1 MLNPCYYKVKIALK
15 NIVHQRERLK
25 DTILIVDDNKL
36 CRQLFLDI
44 LSEDYTLIEAEN
56 GQHAINIINE
66 TPPSLII
73 TDINM
78 PVMNG
83 LQMLEKIAISKI
95 TEHIPVLV
103 VSSITEEYKA
113 REGLKLGALD
123 YITKPFDIF
132 TLNQKV
138 RNILKLIARQNCVNE
153 QSVVTEDVGN
163 ALLTP
168 KQLFNKKLSSV
179 LNQNYADSL
188 FSIGKL
194 ASLMAVSERQ
204 LQRKCN
210 DFYGNGP
217 SLCLKNFRLN
227 KAKLFLHRGMSITQT
242 AELSGFDTPSY
253 FSRCFRKAFQVS
265 PKKFAQQNTNT

>member
-1 MLNPCYYKVKIALK
+1 M
-15 NIVHQRERLK
+15 K

-44 LSEDYTLIEAEN
+44 LSEDYILIEAQN
-56 GQHAINIINE
+56 GQHAIDIINE

-78 PVMNG
+78 PIMNG
-83 LQMLEKIAISKI
+83 LQMLEKLALSGV

-103 VSSITEEYKA
+103 VSSINEEHKA

-132 TLNQKV
+132 TLNQKI
-138 RNILKLIARQNCVNE
+138 RNLLKLIALQSRVNE
-153 QSVVTEDVGN
+153 QSVITENVEHT
-163 ALLTP
+163 LLTP
-168 KQLFNKKLSSV
+168 EQIFNKKLSSV
-179 LNQNYADSL
+179 LNQHYADSL

-194 ASLMAVSERQ
+194 AKLMAVSERQ

-217 SLCLKNFRLN
+217 SFCLKNFRLN
-227 KAKLFLHRGMSITQT
+227 KAKLFLHKGMSITQT
-242 AELSGFDTPSY
+242 AELAGFDTPSY
-253 FSRCFRKAFQVS
+253 FSRCFSKAFHLS
-265 PKKFAQQNTNT
+265 PKKFAQQNRPL